1 MIREPV
7 AGRRNGVTVLPA
19 VAAPEPTADTDEAP
33 PPVAVPDGPWM
44 TTREAAAYT
53 RFSVDSIKK
62 MASHGRIPVH
72 KQGRRNRYHKDELDR
87 WLRTGQ
93 VSS

>member
-1 MIREPV
+1 
-7 AGRRNGVTVLPA
+7 
-19 VAAPEPTADTDEAP
+19 
-33 PPVAVPDGPWM
+33 M